1 MVWLF
6 PFFFY
11 FLFKPRLLKM
21 SLAFLLLM
29 FGQNDDNAPSLSL
42 KLVIIFLVRFD
53 WGEQGVWGSSKLDG
67 LTMWAVQVAMRVNCS
82 KKV

>member
-1 MVWLF
+1 
-6 PFFFY
+6 
-11 FLFKPRLLKM
+11 M

-42 KLVIIFLVRFD
+42 KLVFIFLVRFD